1 MAKTLDTVRCLQR
14 KLYSRSKQKPEEKF
28 YSLYDKLYRPDIL
41 YEAYARCRAN
51 KGGAGLDGQTF
62 ERIERGK
69 GGVDGLITS
78 LAKELKDKSYKPGPI
93 KRVMIKKDHGK
104 ERPLGIASIR
114 DRVVQMACNIIM
126 QPIYDP
132 ALHIESYGYRPKRS
146 AQQAVKR
153 IENYL
158 KQGYTQVLDADL
170 SGYFDNIPQD
180 KLVVKVSR
188 KISDE
193 SWMKLLKQ
201 MLKAPIARVEENG
214 KVRITANDSGIGT
227 PQGSCLSPLLANIYL
242 NDFCQL
248 IEEKTPCKIINYAD
262 DFVILNTKPYTA
274 EQLQWVGRR
283 LQGEGLTLNQDK
295 THCVDML
302 VKGQEFDFLGFNFK
316 RVRGFYRKQRT
327 YIKIAPSKKSQK
339 KFKEA
344 IREVV
349 KHRTSATL
357 DVLIARVNRI
367 VRGWKNYFGGV
378 GYPRKIFFK
387 LDWFVV
393 ARFYRW
399 SRNRSQRKSRY
410 LAQDAWRKLRAAGL
424 VYLQPVATKSV

>member
-1 MAKTLDTVRCLQR
+1 MATTLAGVRCLQR
-14 KLYSRSKQKPEEKF
+14 KLYSRSKQRPEEKF

-41 YEAYARCRAN
+41 HEAYARCRAN
-51 KGGAGLDGQTF
+51 QGGAGLDGQTF
-62 ERIERGK
+62 EQIERGE
-69 GGVDGLITS
+69 GGITGLITG
-78 LAKELKDKSYKPGPI
+78 LAEELRDKSYRPGPI
-93 KRVMIKKDHGK
+93 KRVMIREGKGK

-132 ALHIESYGYRPKRS
+132 DLHGESYGYRPKRN
-146 AQQAVKR
+146 AHQAVKK
-153 IENYL
+153 IESYL
-158 KQGYTQVLDADL
+158 KKGYTQVLDADL
-170 SGYFDNIPQD
+170 SGYFDSIPREE
-180 KLVVKVSR
+180 LLVKVSR

-193 SWMKLLKQ
+193 SLMKLLKQ
-201 MLKAPIARVEENG
+201 MLKAPIAHVGNNG
-214 KVRITANDSGIGT
+214 KTRIIANDTGIGT

-242 NDFCQL
+242 NDFCKV
-248 IEEKTPCKIINYAD
+248 IEEKTPCRIITYAD
-262 DFVILNTKPYTA
+262 DFVILNKQTYTGA
-274 EQLQWVGRR
+274 QLEWVERR
-283 LQGEGLTLNQDK
+283 LKRDGLTLNKDK
-295 THCVDML
+295 THCVDMSEM
-302 VKGQEFDFLGFNFK
+302 GQEFDFLGFNFK
-316 RVRGFYRKQRT
+316 RVRGYYGKST

-344 IREVV
+344 IREIV

-357 DVLIARVNRI
+357 EVLVARVNR
-367 VRGWKNYFGGV
+367 VTRGWKNYFGEV
-378 GYPRKIFFK
+378 GYPRRIFFQ

>member
-1 MAKTLDTVRCLQR
+1 MATTLAGVRCLQR
-14 KLYSRSKQKPEEKF
+14 KLYSRSKQRPEEKF

-41 YEAYARCRAN
+41 HEAYARCRAN

-62 ERIERGK
+62 EQIERGE
-69 GGVDGLITS
+69 GGITGLITG
-78 LAKELKDKSYKPGPI
+78 LAEELKDKSYRPGPI
-93 KRVMIKKDHGK
+93 KRVMISEGEGK

-132 ALHIESYGYRPKRS
+132 DLHGESYGYRPKRS
-146 AQQAVKR
+146 AQQAVKK
-153 IENYL
+153 IESYL
-158 KQGYTQVLDADL
+158 KKGYTQVLDADL
-170 SGYFDNIPQD
+170 SGYFDSIPREE
-180 KLVVKVSR
+180 LLGKVSR

-193 SWMKLLKQ
+193 SLMKLLKQ
-201 MLKAPIARVEENG
+201 MLKAPIAHVGNNG
-214 KVRITANDSGIGT
+214 KIRIIANDAGIGT

-242 NDFCQL
+242 NDFCKV
-248 IEEKTPCKIINYAD
+248 IEEKTPCRIITYAD
-262 DFVILNTKPYTA
+262 DFVILSKQTYTA
-274 EQLQWVGRR
+274 EQLEWVEHR
-283 LQGEGLTLNQDK
+283 LKREGLTLNKDK
-295 THCVDML
+295 THCVDMSE
-302 VKGQEFDFLGFNFK
+302 KGQEFDFLGFNFK
-316 RVRGFYRKQRT
+316 RVRGFYGKST

-339 KFKEA
+339 KFKDA
-344 IREVV
+344 IREIV

-357 DVLIARVNRI
+357 EVLVARVNR
-367 VRGWKNYFGGV
+367 VTRGWKNYFGEV
-378 GYPRKIFFK
+378 GYPRKIFFQ

>member
-1 MAKTLDTVRCLQR
+1 MATTLAGVRCLQR
-14 KLYSRSKQKPEEKF
+14 KLYLRSKQRPEEKF

-41 YEAYARCRAN
+41 HEAYARCRAN
-51 KGGAGLDGQTF
+51 QGGAGLDGQTF
-62 ERIERGK
+62 EQIERGE
-69 GGVDGLITS
+69 GGITGLITG
-78 LAKELKDKSYKPGPI
+78 LAEELRDKSYRPGPI
-93 KRVMIKKDHGK
+93 KRVMIREGKGK

-132 ALHIESYGYRPKRS
+132 DLHGESYGYRPKRN
-146 AQQAVKR
+146 AHQAVKK
-153 IENYL
+153 IESYL
-158 KQGYTQVLDADL
+158 KKGYTQVLDADL
-170 SGYFDNIPQD
+170 SGYFDSIPREE
-180 KLVVKVSR
+180 LLVKVSR

-193 SWMKLLKQ
+193 SLMKLLKQ
-201 MLKAPIARVEENG
+201 MLKAPIAHVGNNG
-214 KVRITANDSGIGT
+214 KTRIIANDTGIGT

-242 NDFCQL
+242 NDFCKV
-248 IEEKTPCKIINYAD
+248 IEEKTPCRIITYAD
-262 DFVILNTKPYTA
+262 DFVILNKQTYTA
-274 EQLQWVGRR
+274 AQLEWVERR
-283 LQGEGLTLNQDK
+283 LKREGLTLNKDK
-295 THCVDML
+295 THCVDMSEM
-302 VKGQEFDFLGFNFK
+302 GQEFDFLGFNFK
-316 RVRGFYRKQRT
+316 RVRGYYGKST

-339 KFKEA
+339 KLKEA
-344 IREVV
+344 IREIV

-357 DVLIARVNRI
+357 EVLVARVNR
-367 VRGWKNYFGGV
+367 VTRGWKNYFGEV
-378 GYPRKIFFK
+378 GYPRRIFFQ

>member
-1 MAKTLDTVRCLQR
+1 M
-14 KLYSRSKQKPEEKF
+14 
-28 YSLYDKLYRPDIL
+28 
-41 YEAYARCRAN
+41 
-51 KGGAGLDGQTF
+51 DGQTF
-62 ERIERGK
+62 EQIERGE
-69 GGVDGLITS
+69 GGITGLITG
-78 LAKELKDKSYKPGPI
+78 LAEELRDKSYRPGPI
-93 KRVMIKKDHGK
+93 KRVMIREGKGK

-132 ALHIESYGYRPKRS
+132 DLHGESYGYRPKRN
-146 AQQAVKR
+146 AHQAVKK
-153 IENYL
+153 IESYL
-158 KQGYTQVLDADL
+158 KKGYTQVLDADL
-170 SGYFDNIPQD
+170 SGYFDSIPREE
-180 KLVVKVSR
+180 LLVKVSR

-193 SWMKLLKQ
+193 SLMKLLKQ
-201 MLKAPIARVEENG
+201 MLKAPIAHVGNNG
-214 KVRITANDSGIGT
+214 KTRIIANDTGIGT

-242 NDFCQL
+242 NDFCKV
-248 IEEKTPCKIINYAD
+248 IEEKTPCRIITYAD
-262 DFVILNTKPYTA
+262 DFVILNKQTYTA
-274 EQLQWVGRR
+274 AQLEWVERR
-283 LQGEGLTLNQDK
+283 LKREGLTLNKDK
-295 THCVDML
+295 THCVDMSEM
-302 VKGQEFDFLGFNFK
+302 GQEFDFLGFNFK
-316 RVRGFYRKQRT
+316 RVRGYYGKST

-344 IREVV
+344 IREIV

-357 DVLIARVNRI
+357 EVLVARVNR
-367 VRGWKNYFGGV
+367 VTRGWKNYFGEV
-378 GYPRKIFFK
+378 GYPRKIFFQ

>member
-1 MAKTLDTVRCLQR
+1 M
-14 KLYSRSKQKPEEKF
+14 
-28 YSLYDKLYRPDIL
+28 
-41 YEAYARCRAN
+41 
-51 KGGAGLDGQTF
+51 DGQTF
-62 ERIERGK
+62 EQIERGE
-69 GGVDGLITS
+69 GGITGLITG
-78 LAKELKDKSYKPGPI
+78 LAEELRDKSYRPGPI
-93 KRVMIKKDHGK
+93 KRVMIREGKGK

-132 ALHIESYGYRPKRS
+132 DLHGESYGYRPKRN
-146 AQQAVKR
+146 AHQAVKK
-153 IENYL
+153 IESYL
-158 KQGYTQVLDADL
+158 KKGYTQVLDADL
-170 SGYFDNIPQD
+170 SGYFDSIPREE
-180 KLVVKVSR
+180 LLVKVSR

-193 SWMKLLKQ
+193 SLMKLLKQ
-201 MLKAPIARVEENG
+201 MLKAPIAHVGNNG
-214 KVRITANDSGIGT
+214 KTRIIANDTGIGT

-242 NDFCQL
+242 NDFCKV
-248 IEEKTPCKIINYAD
+248 IEEKTPCRIITYAD
-262 DFVILNTKPYTA
+262 DFVILNKQTYTGA
-274 EQLQWVGRR
+274 QLEWVERR
-283 LQGEGLTLNQDK
+283 LKRDGLTLNKDK
-295 THCVDML
+295 THCVDMSEM
-302 VKGQEFDFLGFNFK
+302 GHEFDFLGFNFK
-316 RVRGFYRKQRT
+316 RVRGYYGKST

-344 IREVV
+344 IREIV

-357 DVLIARVNRI
+357 EVLVARVNR
-367 VRGWKNYFGGV
+367 VTRGWKNYFGEV
-378 GYPRKIFFK
+378 GYPRKIFFQ

>member
-1 MAKTLDTVRCLQR
+1 M
-14 KLYSRSKQKPEEKF
+14 
-28 YSLYDKLYRPDIL
+28 
-41 YEAYARCRAN
+41 
-51 KGGAGLDGQTF
+51 DGQTF
-62 ERIERGK
+62 EQIERGE
-69 GGVDGLITS
+69 GGITGLITG
-78 LAKELKDKSYKPGPI
+78 LAEELRDKSYRPGPI
-93 KRVMIKKDHGK
+93 KRVMIREGKGK

-132 ALHIESYGYRPKRS
+132 DLHGESYGYRPKRN
-146 AQQAVKR
+146 AHQAVKK
-153 IENYL
+153 IESYL
-158 KQGYTQVLDADL
+158 KKGYTQVLDADL
-170 SGYFDNIPQD
+170 SGYFDSIPREE
-180 KLVVKVSR
+180 LLVKVSR

-193 SWMKLLKQ
+193 SLMKLLKQ
-201 MLKAPIARVEENG
+201 MLKAPIAHVGNNG
-214 KVRITANDSGIGT
+214 KTRIIANDTGIGT

-242 NDFCQL
+242 NDFCKV
-248 IEEKTPCKIINYAD
+248 IEEKTPCRIITYAD
-262 DFVILNTKPYTA
+262 DFVILNKQTYTGA
-274 EQLQWVGRR
+274 QLEWVERR
-283 LQGEGLTLNQDK
+283 LKRDGLTLNKDK
-295 THCVDML
+295 THCVDMSEM
-302 VKGQEFDFLGFNFK
+302 GQEFDFLGFNFK
-316 RVRGFYRKQRT
+316 RVRGYYGKST

-344 IREVV
+344 IREIV

-357 DVLIARVNRI
+357 EVLVARVNR
-367 VRGWKNYFGGV
+367 VTRGWKNYFGEV
-378 GYPRKIFFK
+378 GYPRKIFFQ